1 MEYLATTTTRTI
13 TTTDDTKLC
22 DQGILLEPGAG
33 YRATTTA
40 TTTTTTTTTTNDA
53 KLCDQGI
60 LLVP

>member
-1 MEYLATTTTRTI
+1 M

-33 YRATTTA
+33 YRATTT
-40 TTTTTTTTTTNDA
+40 TTTTNDA
-53 KLCDQGI
+53 KLCVQGV